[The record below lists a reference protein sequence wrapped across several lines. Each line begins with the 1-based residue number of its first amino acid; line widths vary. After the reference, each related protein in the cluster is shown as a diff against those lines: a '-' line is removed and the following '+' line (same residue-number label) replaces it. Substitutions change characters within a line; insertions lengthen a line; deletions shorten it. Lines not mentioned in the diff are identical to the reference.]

1 MQLRVLLSFLYPPR
15 ASSSSF
21 VMARGPIASSS
32 TTAQEERERVLTH
45 RLAASQEKLWE
56 QSQML
61 LERSR
66 LRSMRGDRVG
76 ALQDAKR
83 ALALFPA
90 NIEVR
95 MPHVRLHIQS
105 LPTLT
110 PCSCSQYLIR
120 AAETLLDSGF
130 PDKALRAFEQAEGA
144 ANIEGATSE
153 IRAALST
160 LANRLR
166 PFDMLPNEILA
177 TIFEHVY
184 ADWQRLPSPFQL
196 PHVCRRWRSIAKVTQ
211 SLWRDLRILRV
222 PTKLSTFT
230 PNLSVELRRPPCFS
244 SSSTHPVGQ
253 FCHARAG
260 NHLRLIKHC
269 AELSNNTLTHFEFH
283 TLSGDL
289 DMAAELLHVAQ
300 GSAATLVALSIINND
315 KDDDQSP
322 GSLSLALRCPR
333 LTYLELNPKSI
344 HGRDLKQLE
353 DEVKHLDPLPSSL
366 RTLKLNDLGDRSIQR
381 ATRTRELFLHRC
393 SRLEQMTLLDVY
405 TASDR
410 AMFDE
415 PEAEAEL
422 GTEHTF
428 ARDLLVRCAQSIVEL
443 ETSAFKS
450 LFTKAKAI
458 GLSTLPRL
466 RRLRHVPFA
475 DFVDEDLPDF
485 HELALPNLKVIE
497 APINVIESMHRVPAR
512 VVLHLRFNEETDLSQ
527 IKSWLLSL
535 DDDNTPEEI
544 TLELLERNVGT
555 DDFNELIDVLIPS
568 RAGRIICPQ
577 LTAFSV
583 LTRDEIYSEGDE
595 ASPFEIYSKP
605 IPQPKFREDWQHSVI
620 DASRLAR
627 MEAERRRVSKGLP
640 AINKPACGKAPD
652 PAPSAFSRGAPAAK
666 RVKVSAP
673 PDKAWGPCEALRS
686 IKIESCYVQPDA
698 WAVMKASPCRFE
710 VTPDPEVAAML
721 PWQEPSAAKR
731 NRFGERKVHAW

>member
-1 MQLRVLLSFLYPPR
+1 
-15 ASSSSF
+15 
-21 VMARGPIASSS
+21 MARGPIPSSS
-32 TTAQEERERVLTH
+32 TTAQEERERVLTR

-56 QSQML
+56 QSQTL

-90 NIEVR
+90 NIE
-95 MPHVRLHIQS
+95 
-105 LPTLT
+105 
-110 PCSCSQYLIR
+110 YLIR

-130 PDKALRAFEQAEGA
+130 PDKASRAFEQAEGA
-144 ANIEGATSE
+144 ANIEGTTSE
-153 IRAALST
+153 ICAALST

-196 PHVCRRWRSIAKVTQ
+196 PHVCRRWRSIAKITQ

-244 SSSTHPVGQ
+244 SSSTHPVAQ

-289 DMAAELLHVAQ
+289 DMAAALLHVAQ

-315 KDDDQSP
+315 KDDDPIP

-333 LTYLELNPKSI
+333 LTYLELSPKSI
-344 HGRDLKQLE
+344 HGRELKQLE
-353 DEVKHLDPLPSSL
+353 DEVKHLDPLPASL
-366 RTLKLNDLGDRSIQR
+366 RTLKYNDLSDLSIRR
-381 ATRTRELFLHRC
+381 ARRTRELFLHRC
-393 SRLEQMTLLDVY
+393 SQLEQLTLLDIY

-410 AMFDE
+410 ALFD
-415 PEAEAEL
+415 EAEL

-428 ARDLLVRCAQSIVEL
+428 PRDLLVRCAQSLVEL

-450 LFTKAKAI
+450 LFTRAKAE
-458 GLSTLPRL
+458 GLSALPRL

-475 DFVDEDLPDF
+475 DFVDEDVPDF

-497 APINVIESMHRVPAR
+497 APINVVESMHRVPAR
-512 VVLHLRFNEETDLSQ
+512 VVLHLRFNEETDLLSQ

-555 DDFNELIDVLIPS
+555 EDFNELIDVLIPS

-595 ASPFEIYSKP
+595 ASPFDIYSKP

-640 AINKPACGKAPD
+640 AINNSASGKAPD
-652 PAPSAFSRGAPAAK
+652 PVPSAFSRGAPAAK